1 MKRQIWETFAVFG
14 FGLNKKIAFCG
25 ISLQDT
31 PGYVSLFAFVCSQN
45 IMNYWYVFNSVL
57 KPKQSLQMLAMYCI
71 NLVVFFICKAFH

>member
-1 MKRQIWETFAVFG
+1 MKRQIWETFAGFG

-71 NLVVFFICKAFH
+71 NLVVFFYM